1 MLILEPNGQ
10 LDRLPRRRDWRARLL
25 AWLFG
30 RRRLDSA
37 RAASGLYDDV
47 VATTGGRI

>member
-10 LDRLPRRRDWRARLL
+10 LDRPLRRRSWQARLL

-30 RRRLDSA
+30 TR
-37 RAASGLYDDV
+37 
-47 VATTGGRI
+47 